1 MVFKQRSLALLLSP
15 FITLSEGLKIINY
28 KKNVRFYRGKFMK
41 NKKTYLISIFSEEF
55 GGCIILSRVFGYK
68 IKEIFA

>member
-15 FITLSEGLKIINY
+15 FITLSEGLKIVNY
-28 KKNVRFYRGKFMK
+28 KKNVRFYRSKFMK

-55 GGCIILSRVFGYK
+55 GGCITLSRVFRYK
-68 IKEIFA
+68 SKKIFA